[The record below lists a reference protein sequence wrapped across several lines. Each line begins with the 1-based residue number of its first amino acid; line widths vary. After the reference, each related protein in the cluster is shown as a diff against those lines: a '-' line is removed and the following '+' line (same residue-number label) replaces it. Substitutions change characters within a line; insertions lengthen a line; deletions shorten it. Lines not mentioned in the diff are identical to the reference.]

1 MVEVD
6 LAAIAAQDQEAVAEK
21 RNLGHVHMSAESA
34 QGSKKRVKFITYGNN
49 I

>member
-1 MVEVD
+1 MRLEFITAD
-6 LAAIAAQDQEAVAEK
+6 QDQGIAARK

-34 QGSKKRVKFITYGNN
+34 QGSSKKRVKKISYGNN